1 MEDGLEDITRV
12 ELDGREII
20 LVGTAHISQQSVDT
34 VRRIIAEEQPDVVA
48 VELDEQRMKAMRE
61 RQRWEELDL
70 KQVIREKKLMF
81 LMARLALASFQ
92 KRMGSYTGV
101 KPGAEMAAAMDVA
114 EEHGARIE
122 LIDRNVQTT
131 LLRAWRRTPWYRRS
145 MLALELLGGTFE
157 KTEVNEDELA
167 KLRDESNISGVLDQI
182 GEVLPEVKEVMVDER
197 DLFMSHGIQECGGEK
212 VVVVIGAAHKPGIT
226 RRLTTPIPSTD
237 VDAVEVV
244 PDRGLFSKL
253 APWLL
258 PLIII
263 AVFIYGFTQGKTD
276 EFQSAALAWV
286 LANGVLAA
294 LGTIIALG
302 HPLTIV
308 TAFIAAP
315 ITSLN
320 PTIGAGMV
328 TALAQATFAPPK
340 VKDME
345 RVGDD
350 IAEWRGW
357 WSNKLARLFLVFLFS
372 TIGSMIGTFVALPFL
387 RQLL

>member
-12 ELDGREII
+12 LLGEREII

-34 VRRIIAEEQPDVVA
+34 VKRIIEEERPDVVC
-48 VELDEQRMKAMRE
+48 VELDAQRLKAMRE

-70 KQVIREKKLMF
+70 KQVIKEKKLMF

-101 KPGAEMAAAMDVA
+101 QPGAEMSAAIDVA
-114 EEHGARIE
+114 EAQGARLE
-122 LIDRNVQTT
+122 LIDRDVQTT

-157 KTEVNEDELA
+157 KTEVNEAELA
-167 KLRDESNISGVLDQI
+167 NLRNEDNITGVLDQI
-182 GEVLPEVKEVMVDER
+182 GEVLPEVKEVLVDER
-197 DLFMSHGIQECGGEK
+197 DLFMSHGIQQCGGEK

-226 RRLTTPIPSTD
+226 KELAEPIPYAR
-237 VDAVEVV
+237 VAAVEVI
-244 PDRGLFSKL
+244 PERGAFSKI
-253 APWLL
+253 APWLI
-258 PLIII
+258 PAIII
-263 AVFIYGFTQGKTD
+263 GAFVYAYYQGKFD
-276 EFQSAALAWV
+276 ELYEASIAWILV
-286 LANGVLAA
+286 NGVLAA
-294 LGTIIALG
+294 LGTAIAKG
-302 HPLTIV
+302 HPLTVI

-328 TALAQATFAPPK
+328 TAFAQATFAPPK

-372 TIGSMIGTFVALPFL
+372 TIGSAIGTFASIYWLKDL
-387 RQLL
+387 I